1 MNVDRMQQLVLQMRA
16 LAAQAAAAPQLPG
29 SSAGAATAQTGAADF
44 GSALQSA
51 LGEVNNQILQAD
63 KLQAGFAGGNSNV
76 SLSDVMLATQK
87 ATLSFQAALQ
97 VRNKLVSAYQD
108 IMNIQA

>member
-1 MNVDRMQQLVLQMRA
+1 MNVDRMQQLVQQMRA
-16 LAAQAAAAPQLPG
+16 LAAEAAASPRLDGARAP
-29 SSAGAATAQTGAADF
+29 AGAAGAEGDF
-44 GSALQSA
+44 ARTLQSA
-51 LGEVNNQILQAD
+51 LDGVNAQMQQADQLQA
-63 KLQAGFAGGNSNV
+63 QFSTGTSNV

-87 ATLSFQAALQ
+87 ASLSFQAALQ

>member
-1 MNVDRMQQLVLQMRA
+1 MNVDRMQELVQQMRA
-16 LAAQAAAAPQLPG
+16 LAAEAAASPRLDGARAP
-29 SSAGAATAQTGAADF
+29 AGAAGTEGDF
-44 GSALQSA
+44 AGTLRSALD
-51 LGEVNNQILQAD
+51 GVNAQMQQAD
-63 KLQAGFAGGNSNV
+63 QLQTQFSTGTSNV

-87 ATLSFQAALQ
+87 ASLSFQAALQ